1 MTPFNHNK
9 QQGFSLTEL
18 MIALTI
24 SLILIFGIIS
34 IYISSKRGYALQD
47 GMSRQQENARA
58 SLDVLLRDL
67 RMAGYPKTNTAIE
80 FIVPAS
86 TTDGGGTPSDSITVQ
101 YESATDCLGQA
112 TPANSCGTK
121 NCAINR
127 YFINAD
133 NLWCQ
138 GNGSTDSEVIA
149 EDITNM
155 QILYG
160 IDTDVVPD
168 DLANKYTSWS
178 NVTVAERAKIVGVRI
193 GFLSITPTDSAGAAN
208 TNTYAVLDQDISVTD
223 KRIHRVYVS
232 TVGLR
237 NRLQ

>member
-1 MTPFNHNK
+1 MTPFSHNK

-24 SLILIFGIIS
+24 SLILIFGIVS
-34 IYISSKRGYALQD
+34 IYISSKRGYSLQD
-47 GMSRQQENARA
+47 GMSRQQENARS

-67 RMAGYPKTNTAIE
+67 RMAGFPQTNPDIK
-80 FIVPAS
+80 FIDE
-86 TTDGGGTPSDSITVQ
+86 TTTVDGGGGNSDSITVQ

-112 TPANSCGTK
+112 TPVNSCGVK
-121 NCAINR
+121 ACAINR
-127 YFINAD
+127 YFINAG
-133 NLWCQ
+133 NLMCQ
-138 GNGSTDSEVIA
+138 GNGSADTEAIA
-149 EDITNM
+149 EGITNM

-160 IDTDVVPD
+160 VDTDLTRD
-168 DLANKYTSWS
+168 DLANKYVRWS
-178 NVTVAERAKIVGVRI
+178 NVTATERKNIVGVRI

-208 TNTYAVLDQDISVTD
+208 TTVYSVLDQPITVTD

-237 NRLQ
+237 NRLK